1 MGALAKLI
9 LYAQGELGNK
19 EQDLRSPPRKK
30 PKMSKS
36 EKNQSQTKSFP
47 LEYEL
52 ADIRRHPVLKPF
64 HPWLKYNPKEW
75 DPMST
80 PHVFKKVFAQTSSHA
95 AALLA
100 SNPGANLAPLLTI
113 AYLQRLTRLAE
124 AVFRKGNGG
133 LVIVALDTD
142 IFDSICE
149 KHIPALAEENE
160 LDMQVE
166 NKDEKISLNEL
177 RRKLKADWD
186 KAAVAELKKR
196 PADDPLVNMM
206 KHWSS
211 PFLKHHKLLQKFS

>member
-1 MGALAKLI
+1 MG
-9 LYAQGELGNK
+9 
-19 EQDLRSPPRKK
+19 
-30 PKMSKS
+30 
-36 EKNQSQTKSFP
+36 
-47 LEYEL
+47 
-52 ADIRRHPVLKPF
+52 
-64 HPWLKYNPKEW
+64 
-75 DPMST
+75 
-80 PHVFKKVFAQTSSHA
+80 SHA
-95 AALLA
+95 VALLD

-149 KHIPALAEENE
+149 KHIPALAEEN
-160 LDMQVE
+160 
-166 NKDEKISLNEL
+166 DEKIPLNEL

-196 PADDPLVNMM
+196 PADDPLVKMM